1 MPKKMLVILCLVPML
16 FAGCKNSHRIE
27 SASVIEN
34 VSVESKSGQLFYT
47 FYLLTDS
54 DEPEAVEIPADSFK
68 KARSLAGSRYIPNMT
83 LAKLELLLIAENV
96 DREIMRGDIEYISTQ
111 ASFSPIAKVALCD
124 GGALAKVRKSVSA
137 QTMIEKQIILCK
149 NNHPEVNSDYL
160 SVFNC
165 YADKKSDSFSV
176 PFVTASDELKVSQ
189 IKIEKNEK

>member
-54 DEPEAVEIPADSFK
+54 DELFLMIRRPP
-68 KARSLAGSRYIPNMT
+68 R
-83 LAKLELLLIAENV
+83 
-96 DREIMRGDIEYISTQ
+96 STQ

>member
-16 FAGCKNSHRIE
+16 FAGCKYSHRIE

-68 KARSLAGSRYIPNMT
+68 EARSLAGSRYIPNMT

-160 SVFNC
+160 SVF
-165 YADKKSDSFSV
+165 K
-176 PFVTASDELKVSQ
+176 
-189 IKIEKNEK
+189 

>member
-1 MPKKMLVILCLVPML
+1 MHSLCKPDCLPL
-16 FAGCKNSHRIE
+16 IFCGCKNSHRIE
-27 SASVIEN
+27 TAAIIEN
-34 VSVESKSGQLFYT
+34 VSVERLDGKLCYT
-47 FYLLTDS
+47 FYLLS
-54 DEPEAVEIPADSFK
+54 GKEVPESVTVP
-68 KARSLAGSRYIPNMT
+68 ARSFEQAQGLAKRQYIPNMS
-83 LAKLELLLIAENV
+83 LAKLELLLIRKDV
-96 DREIMRGDIEYISTQ
+96 MGEILQSDIEYISTQ

>member
-68 KARSLAGSRYIPNMT
+68 EARSLAGSRYIPNMT

-111 ASFSPIAKVALCD
+111 ASFSPVAYVTLCD
-124 GGALAKVRKSVSA
+124 SGALEKVKHSA
-137 QTMIEKQIILCK
+137 HAQEWIEKQLLLCK
-149 NNHPEVNSDYL
+149 SNHPEMCINYL
-160 SVFNC
+160 SVFNR
-165 YADKKSDSFSV
+165 YADDRCDCFFV
-176 PFVTASDELKVSQ
+176 PYVTAGEELRVTEMMIRK
-189 IKIEKNEK
+189 